1 VTISIAA
8 FDAAT
13 GDLGVAV
20 ASKFPCVG
28 AVVPWARAGVGAVAT
43 QSWANT
49 DFGPDGLGLMGG
61 GLPASAALDAV
72 LEPDDDREER
82 QVGFVDAEG
91 GVATFTGANC
101 MDWAGGRTGDG
112 FAVQGNIL
120 AGGNVV
126 ASMADAF
133 ALPEGDLCD
142 RLLAA
147 LLAGDAAGGDRRGKQ
162 SAALLVVRD
171 GGGYEGRND
180 RYIDLRVDDHPDAPA
195 ELARLFGVWDTT
207 MLVRTDEPLEASAEL
222 VGEVQR
228 RLVAVGIYDAEPSG
242 ALDDATAAALA
253 EWAGRY
259 NLEGRLRDDGMLSG
273 HLVAEL
279 RDVTPDVS

>member
-1 VTISIAA
+1 MSAVLSLVIARGANGVIGQRGQIPWRIPADMKHFKTVTM
-8 FDAAT
+8 
-13 GDLGVAV
+13 G
-20 ASKFPCVG
+20 KPCVMGRKTWDSLPKKPLPGRTNIVVTRDTNFHEEG
-28 AVVPWARAGVGAVAT
+28 AVVAHT
-43 QSWANT
+43 
-49 DFGPDGLGLMGG
+49 
-61 GLPASAALDAV
+61 
-72 LEPDDDREER
+72 LE
-82 QVGFVDAEG
+82 
-91 GVATFTGANC
+91 
-101 MDWAGGRTGDG
+101 
-112 FAVQGNIL
+112 
-120 AGGNVV
+120 
-126 ASMADAF
+126 DAF
-133 ALPEGDLCD
+133 ARAEGDLCD

-147 LLAGDAAGGDRRGKQ
+147 LRAGDAAGGDRRGKQ

-207 MLVRTDEPLEASAEL
+207 MLVRTDEPLEASIEL

-228 RLVAVGIYDAEPSG
+228 RLAAVGALDIEASG
-242 ALDDATAAALA
+242 SLDDATTAALA

-259 NLEGRLRDDGMLSG
+259 NLEGRLRDDGMLSS